1 MKKRVERDKVE
12 IVGDLIPFL
21 IGKGM
26 GVEAYLMDAFLYGV
40 GSTEKYEKI
49 DTEMTLLEYRKS

>member
-12 IVGDLIPFL
+12 IVGYLIPFL

-26 GVEAYLMDAFLYGV
+26 GVEAYLTDAFWYSV
-40 GSTEKYEKI
+40 GSTENYEKI